1 MTNPD
6 IETVKAI
13 IRALLIADKRPLPVR
28 RFLGEYRNNEGH
40 DLPWRAFG
48 HSNALSFLRSITDTV
63 RVFQADGDNYIQ
75 ATVTEEV
82 EHVQKLVS
90 RQKDSGGHSS
100 APRNFTNFTTRQFL
114 HRPQHTK
121 GPYVNS
127 TQSYVPKLVKD
138 NVFRLVSGYPD
149 GILVRDLEEAY
160 RKWYG
165 SALSYRLYGF
175 HTIEDFVVGLS
186 DVLSAVRSSTGKV
199 KVVSRAGYCGV
210 QGWAAPLWRPQSP
223 ATPQA
228 VQPRSWQTATCA
240 AATYSTSTEPA
251 VTKPYSSP
259 AACAD
264 SRNKPLIRS
273 PIVSTTNDTSFM
285 NTQGG
290 PFVHDRSPSED
301 GLQSQTS
308 RRASED
314 RADVP
319 QKILDNIQK
328 VLSEHPEGVWLMD
341 FMHHFEHLQPSEYGF
356 SSILDLLESY
366 SSLFVVNRPIPDGDF
381 LVSLTAKATEACV
394 PHRGDAGPSLP
405 ASVVATLGR
414 HLQSAGPQG
423 VTLNDL
429 LRLYEGS
436 CGMPLSL
443 SEHGFT
449 RFAFVLYLT
458 AHLPLIFE
466 RSDNREFML
475 QWTGPIE
482 EPPKKPAEP
491 ACAAS
496 SVHHGGHNGAPCGGP
511 FNAPSIPPGF
521 APMVAPPRPPV
532 AAQEVLLPT
541 SPFVVQDGLSEYDY
555 NPVYVSQVY
564 HPHHLYIQLKGT
576 ETTLKLEALM
586 DELEKVYDGHYSD
599 RYGVEDKQIHRGSP
613 CAAPYVYKDG
623 TRDWH
628 RAQVTSLC
636 PDGLSCQVLYVD
648 YGTVGTV
655 QKSDL
660 RKLRNDFFN
669 LPAQAIHAKL
679 SHIKPASSSGW
690 TEAATKRLLQLTNDD
705 RTLMCKIME
714 KEGSTYPI
722 FLCDTTTVP
731 ERHISDILVDE
742 GHALALYQENESPE
756 EAVATGSPALQKSSE
771 LPQRAAA
778 EPLSLDVGEDFMSVL
793 RRELDEPLRP
803 KAVKPEYLRTG
814 YCIKVVNIERQPY
827 LSSANVSELLGL
839 PSDRVLQLL
848 EAKEIRF
855 PTLTLD
861 KKEHLHLFNQMA
873 SYDVPGVKQRE
884 LLVPKLTLFPLR
896 SVNDLL
902 NLFDCQVKKLRQEV
916 TAIVSSFDPLSP
928 YWQNLS
934 DDSDTEDTAALE
946 QQLMALN
953 TRKIEICSAMMRGD
967 IATEK
972 VDELRNVE
980 EEMDKLETLLACRDQ
995 RIPPEGS

>member
-13 IRALLIADKRPLPVR
+13 IRALLIADKRPLTVR
-28 RFLGEYRNNEGH
+28 RFLSEYRNNEGH
-40 DLPWRAFG
+40 ELPWRAFG
-48 HSNALSFLRSITDTV
+48 FSNALSFLRSITDTV

-90 RQKDSGGHSS
+90 RQKDPGSHSM
-100 APRNFTNFTTRQFL
+100 APRNFALRQFL
-114 HRPQHTK
+114 PRPLCVK
-121 GPYVNS
+121 PPYVNS
-127 TQSYVPKLVKD
+127 TPYCVPKLVKD
-138 NVFRLVSGYPD
+138 NIFRLVNGFPD
-149 GILVRDLEEAY
+149 GINARDLEEAY
-160 RKWYG
+160 GKQYG
-165 SALSYRLYGF
+165 SPVCYQLYGF
-175 HTIEDFVVGLS
+175 HSVEDFVVGLS
-186 DVLSAVRSSTGKV
+186 DVLSATRNSIGNV
-199 KVVSRAGYCGV
+199 KVVSRPGYCV
-210 QGWAAPLWRPQSP
+210 AQTWEVPPWRPQSP
-223 ATPQA
+223 VPPQA
-228 VQPRSWQTATCA
+228 IQPRSRQTATSTA
-240 AATYSTSTEPA
+240 SAYSTLAQPLFA
-251 VTKPYSSP
+251 KPYSNP
-259 AACAD
+259 AAACGD
-264 SRNKPLIRS
+264 SRSKPLIRR
-273 PIVSTTNDTSFM
+273 PIISTTKDKSLM
-285 NTQGG
+285 NAQGG
-290 PFVHDRSPSED
+290 PFVHDCPPSGD
-301 GLQSQTS
+301 GLQSYS
-308 RRASED
+308 RRRASVD
-314 RADVP
+314 KVDIP
-319 QKILDNIQK
+319 QKILDDIQK

-341 FMHHFEHLQPSEYGF
+341 FMHLFELQPSEYGF
-356 SSILDLLESY
+356 SSILELLESY

-381 LVSLTAKATEACV
+381 LVCLTAKAVETWV
-394 PHRGDAGPSLP
+394 PRWREAGPSLP
-405 ASVVATLGR
+405 ASVVSTLGR
-414 HLQSAGPQG
+414 HLRSAGPQG

-436 CGMPLSL
+436 CGVPLSL

-466 RSDNREFML
+466 RSDNREFVL

-482 EPPKKPAEP
+482 EPPKNPAEL

-496 SVHHGGHNGAPCGGP
+496 SAVHHGSHNSALSCGP
-511 FNAPSIPPGF
+511 FNAPTVPLGV
-521 APMVAPPRPPV
+521 APMVAPPRPSV

-555 NPVYVSQVY
+555 TPVYVSQVY
-564 HPHHLYIQLKGT
+564 HPHHFYIQLKST
-576 ETTLKLEALM
+576 DTTFKLEALM

-599 RYGVEDKQIHRGSP
+599 RYGVEDKHIQRGFP
-613 CAAPYVYKDG
+613 CAAPYVYEDDI
-623 TRDWH
+623 RDWH
-628 RAQVTSLC
+628 RAQVTSVC

-648 YGTVGTV
+648 YGTEATV

-679 SHIKPASSSGW
+679 SHIKPASRSGW
-690 TEAATKRLLQLTNDD
+690 TEASTKRLLELTNDD
-705 RTLMCKIME
+705 RTLMCKVME

-731 ERHISDILVDE
+731 ERHVSDVLVDE
-742 GHALALYQENESPE
+742 GHAQPLYQESPE
-756 EAVATGSPALQKSSE
+756 QAVATGSPALHKGAE

-778 EPLSLDVGEDFMSVL
+778 EPLSLEVVEDFMSVL
-793 RRELDEPLRP
+793 RRELDEPVRP

-814 YCIKVVNIERQPY
+814 HCIMVVNIDRQPY
-827 LSSANVSELLGL
+827 LSSANVSELLGF

-855 PTLTLD
+855 PTITLD

-884 LLVPKLTLFPLR
+884 LLVPKLTVFPLG

-902 NLFDCQVKKLRQEV
+902 NLFDCQTKQLRQEV
-916 TAIVSSFDPLSP
+916 AAVVSSFDPLSP

-934 DDSDTEDTAALE
+934 DDSDTEDTTSLE
-946 QQLMALN
+946 QQLTALN
-953 TRKIEICSAMMRGD
+953 ARKIEICNAMMRGD
-967 IATEK
+967 FSTEN
-972 VDELRNVE
+972 VDELRSVE
-980 EEMDKLETLLACRDQ
+980 EEMDKFEAVLARRDQ